1 MLKQRHLCNEGIE
14 VGLDEAGRGTL
25 VGRVYTG
32 AVVWDPEM
40 SSSLIKDSKKLS
52 KRGRELAYDYIKENV
67 IAYSYDYSDIDEILE
82 YNILGATMRSMHRC
96 IDSLNIVPDL
106 ILVDGTVFPTYY
118 SKGEREPISSIT
130 VKRGDSIYYSI
141 ASASILAKVDH
152 DKHISTLCD
161 ENPELE
167 KYGLRSNQGYG
178 TKEHIDAIREH
189 GMTQFHRKG
198 FKIKSLSSC
207 LI

>member
-1 MLKQRHLCNEGIE
+1 MLKSYYAEDKLE
-14 VGLDEAGRGTL
+14 VGLDEAGRGTF

-40 SSSLIKDSKKLS
+40 SSSMVKDSKKLS
-52 KRGRELAYDYIKENV
+52 KRGREIAYDFIKENA
-67 IAYSYDYSDIDEILE
+67 IAYSVDYADVEEIFDL
-82 YNILGATMRSMHRC
+82 NILHATMKSMHRC
-96 IDSLNIVPDL
+96 IDSLSIVPDL
-106 ILVDGTVFPTYY
+106 ILVDGTYFPNYCNNGLHIP
-118 SKGEREPISSIT
+118 SVT
-130 VKRGDSIYYSI
+130 VTKGDSKYYSI

-178 TKEHIDAIREH
+178 TKEHIEAIKEH
-189 GMTQFHRKG
+189 GMSQFHRKG

-207 LI
+207 LV

>member
-1 MLKQRHLCNEGIE
+1 MLKSYYAENKLE
-14 VGLDEAGRGTL
+14 VGLDEAGRGTF

-40 SSSLIKDSKKLS
+40 SSSLVKDSKKLS
-52 KRGRELAYDYIKENV
+52 KRGREIAYDFIKENA
-67 IAYSYDYSDIDEILE
+67 ITYSVDYADVEEIFDL
-82 YNILGATMRSMHRC
+82 NILHATMKSMHRC
-96 IDSLNIVPDL
+96 IDSLSVVPDL
-106 ILVDGTVFPTYY
+106 ILVDGTYFPNYCNNE
-118 SKGEREPISSIT
+118 SCIPSVT
-130 VKRGDSIYYSI
+130 VTKGDSKYYSI

-178 TKEHIDAIREH
+178 TKEHIESIKEH

-207 LI
+207 LV

>member
-1 MLKQRHLCNEGIE
+1 MLKQSHLCDSIE
-14 VGLDEAGRGTL
+14 VGVDEAGRGTL

-40 SSSLIKDSKKLS
+40 SSSLVKDSKKLS
-52 KRGRELAYDYIKENV
+52 KRCREIAYDYIKENV

-130 VKRGDSIYYSI
+130 VKKGDSTYYSI
-141 ASASILAKVDH
+141 ASASIIAKVEH
-152 DKHISTLCD
+152 DKHISSLCD
-161 ENPELE
+161 EFSELE
-167 KYGLRSNQGYG
+167 KYGLRENQGYG
-178 TKEHIDAIREH
+178 TKQHINSIKTY
-189 GMTQFHRKG
+189 GMSDFHRKG

-207 LI
+207 VI